1 MIDFRFLFL
10 FAIAVGPASLTRA
23 QPETK
28 QSAPAEQVSR
38 QHAENMAK
46 SREQFKKHVRPI
58 LIGRCVKC
66 HGGKE
71 TEGEFDLTTRKL
83 LLRGGLEG
91 VAVIPGRGKE
101 SRLVKLV
108 THLEEPNMPE
118 DGAKLTDVAVQQL
131 IDWIDLGAAYDK
143 PLSVRDEDSLAWTH
157 RQIDDSRRDFWSF
170 QPLSKPLP
178 PDVVSPWVR
187 NDVDRFIL
195 ARQQANNVRANPP
208 AARRTLIRRATL
220 DLTGL
225 PPTPEEVALFVAS
238 ADPLAYDK
246 LIDRLL
252 DSPRFGERW
261 ARHWLDIARFAE
273 SHGFEQDYDRPH
285 AYHYRDFV
293 IKAFNQ
299 DLPFDQFVRWQ
310 LAGDEIAPTDPLAMM
325 ATGFLGAGVFPTQ
338 LTEKEF
344 ETARYD
350 ELDDM
355 VGTVGTAMLGLT
367 VACARCHDHKFDP
380 IPARDYYRMVAAF
393 SQAIRSNI
401 ELDLNVEATQAALQ
415 VWQGEHAPL
424 VAKLEKFSLEKLP
437 QRFCTWMADR
447 HQEPLVLPDWIIL
460 DLIDY
465 QSAGGA
471 TFIRQDDGSLLATGK
486 NPEFDK
492 YTFIA
497 ETHLTGIKAIRL
509 EALTDKSMTKGGPG
523 RAANGNI
530 GLGNL
535 IVTAAPLSGD
545 APAKTV
551 TLRDPLAT
559 FQQNDS
565 NLSIAASIDTN
576 KQTGWAVDP
585 QFGKDHAAVFSTS
598 EDIAFPGGTRL
609 TITLEFNVN
618 NKHNIG
624 RPRLAISTS
633 SERARLDGETV
644 PQKTIELVAAIRE
657 SGGQPKP
664 DQQKKLL
671 RWYRTLDPQWRALN
685 NAVRQHA
692 EKKPQP
698 KLTQVMA
705 VSEGIKPIP
714 HHADGRGFPHFY
726 PQSFFLKRGDTT
738 QKNGP
743 ATPGFLQVLMPA
755 AAANSSAPLETRW
768 LVPPADNAKTSNRRH
783 ALANWMTD
791 TEQGA
796 GHLVARVIV
805 NRLWQ
810 HHLGRGIVSTPN
822 DFGFQGRRPTHP
834 DLLDWLAGQL
844 INNGWRLKPLHK
856 LIMTSAVY
864 RETTEHIADQAK
876 ADPQNLWWWKR
887 QSRRLEAEVIR
898 DQMLAVS
905 GQLDST
911 MFGPGTLDAN
921 MKRRSI
927 YFMIKRSRLVPMMQ
941 IFDSP
946 EPLVSVG
953 NRPRTTIAPQ
963 ALLFMNNTQVRG
975 YADGFSKRIAE
986 PAEHS
991 LEDAVTQGYLLA
1003 LARQP
1008 DPAERDAG
1016 VRFIEHQ
1023 ITSYA
1028 DQDNSRAKHL
1038 ALTDFC
1044 QVLMS
1049 LNEFVFVE

>member
-1 MIDFRFLFL
+1 VIDFRFLCL
-10 FAIAVGPASLTRA
+10 FAIAFGVASSTQA
-23 QPETK
+23 QPEEKPPT
-28 QSAPAEQVSR
+28 AAEQVSR
-38 QHAENMAK
+38 EHAENMAK
-46 SREQFKKHVRPI
+46 SRERFKRHVRPI
-58 LIGRCVKC
+58 LMGRCIKC

-71 TEGEFDLTTRKL
+71 AEGEFDLTTRES

-91 VAVIPGRGKE
+91 IAVIPGKGKE
-101 SRLVKLV
+101 SRLVRLV
-108 THLEEPNMPE
+108 SHLEEPNMPE
-118 DGAKLTDVAVQQL
+118 DGAKLTEVAIAHL

-143 PLSVRDEDSLAWTH
+143 PLAVRDEDPLAWTH
-157 RQIDDSRRDFWSF
+157 RRIEDSRRDFWSF
-170 QPLSKPLP
+170 QPLSKSLP
-178 PDVVSPWVR
+178 PDIESPWIR

-195 ARQQANNVRANPP
+195 ARQQANKVTANPS
-208 AARRTLIRRATL
+208 AARRTLIRRAAL

-225 PPTPEEVALFVAS
+225 PPTPAEVSAFKAD

-299 DLPFDQFVRWQ
+299 DMPFDQFVRWQ

-344 ETARYD
+344 EPARYD

-367 VACARCHDHKFDP
+367 VSCARCHDHKFDP
-380 IPARDYYRMVAAF
+380 IPARDYYRMVATF
-393 SQAIRSNI
+393 SRAIRSNVK
-401 ELDLNVEATQAALQ
+401 LDLDQKGTQAALL
-415 VWQGEHAPL
+415 VWQREHAPL
-424 VAKLEKFSLEKLP
+424 VAKLEKFSTEELP
-437 QRFCTWMADR
+437 QRFREWMVD
-447 HQEPLVLPDWIIL
+447 HQQEPLKLPDWIIL
-460 DLIDY
+460 DLVEY

-471 TFIRQDDGSLLATGK
+471 TLTRQDDGSLLATGK
-486 NPEFDK
+486 NPDFDK
-492 YTFIA
+492 YTFTA
-497 ETHLTGIKAIRL
+497 ETHLTGITAIRL
-509 EALTDKSMTKGGPG
+509 EALADKSMSKGGPG
-523 RAANGNI
+523 RAPNGNM

-535 IVTAAPLSGD
+535 IVTATPLSGD

-551 TLRDPLAT
+551 SLLDPRAT
-559 FQQNDS
+559 FQQNEG
-565 NLSIAASIDTN
+565 NLSIAASIDSN
-576 KQTGWAVDP
+576 KKSGWAVDP
-585 QFGKDHAAVFSTS
+585 QFGKDHAAVFSTT
-598 EDIAFPGGTRL
+598 EEIGFPGGTRL
-609 TITLEFNVN
+609 TFTLEFNVN

-633 SERARLDGETV
+633 SKPAPLDGETS
-644 PQKTIELVAAIRE
+644 PQQTIELIAAIRE
-657 SGGQPKP
+657 SGAEPSPK
-664 DQQKKLL
+664 QQEKLL

-685 NAVRQHA
+685 DAVRQHSQ
-692 EKKPQP
+692 KKPKP
-698 KLTQVMA
+698 KLTQVMV
-705 VSEGIKPIP
+705 VSEGVKPIP

-726 PQSFFLKRGDTT
+726 PESFFLKRGDAT
-738 QKNGP
+738 QKIGP
-743 ATPGFLQVLMPA
+743 ASSGFLQILMPA
-755 AAANSSAPLETRW
+755 TTAESSAPLETPW
-768 LVPPADNAKTSNRRH
+768 LVPPADNAKTSNRRR

-796 GHLVARVIV
+796 GHLIARVIV

-822 DFGFQGRRPTHP
+822 DFGFQGQRPTHP
-834 DLLDWLAGQL
+834 ELLDWLARQL
-844 INNGWRLKPLHK
+844 IDNGWHLKPIHK

-864 RETTEHIADQAK
+864 RETTKHSADQALV
-876 ADPQNLWWWKR
+876 DPQNQWWWKR
-887 QSRRLEAEVIR
+887 QSLRLEAEVIR

-911 MFGPGTLDAN
+911 MFGPGTLDAK

-953 NRPRTTIAPQ
+953 SRPRTTIAPQ
-963 ALLFMNNTQVRG
+963 ALLFMNNVQVRG
-975 YADGFSKRIAE
+975 FAAGFSKRIAE
-986 PAEHS
+986 SADH
-991 LEDAVTQGYLLA
+991 LLADAVTQGYLLA

-1008 DPAERDAG
+1008 EATEREAG
-1016 VRFIEHQ
+1016 VQFIERQ
-1023 ITSYA
+1023 MTSYEE
-1028 DQDNSRAKHL
+1028 QNNPRAKQL

-1049 LNEFVFVE
+1049 LNEFIFVD